1 MLTIIHEVG
10 MFVLLGLVT
19 GFLSGLFGIGGG
31 FLRIPI
37 FMLVFPLIGIND
49 AMLMHIAVGTS
60 MALIIP
66 TALAASIKQYAQGN
80 LDLNYY
86 WTWGIGILFGAVI
99 GILIVPYCSAQTYKI
114 LFLILVLSVIVYLSF
129 FNETKV
135 ISETAPRGIVKALI
149 ASFIGVLSTLTGTAG
164 GAITMPILK
173 AFSMPLKKG
182 IALASATGL
191 IIGLVG
197 TAGFVFHGLD
207 IPDRPHYSWG
217 YINLIVF
224 AAMTPTVFLG
234 AFLGARVSNQCS
246 ERLIKYAFIVLLV
259 VIAGNMIFK
268 LVYG

>member
-1 MLTIIHEVG
+1 MTIIHEVEL
-10 MFVLLGLVT
+10 FLLLGLVT

-37 FMLVFPLIGIND
+37 FIFVFPLIGIKD
-49 AMLMHIAVGTS
+49 TILMHFTVGTS

-66 TALAASIKQYAQGN
+66 TALAASIKQYTQGN

-86 WTWGIGILFGAVI
+86 WMWGLGILFGALI
-99 GILIVPYCSAQTYKI
+99 GILLVPYCSAQTYKI

-129 FNETKV
+129 FSETRV
-135 ISETAPRGIVKALI
+135 ISKTAPAGVVKGLTSSLI
-149 ASFIGVLSTLTGTAG
+149 GLVSTLTGTAG

-173 AFSMPLKKG
+173 AFSVPLKKG
-182 IALASATGL
+182 IAMASATGL

-217 YINLIVF
+217 YINLMVF
-224 AAMTPTVFLG
+224 CAMTPTVFLG
-234 AFLGARVSNQCS
+234 AFLGARVSNQCP
-246 ERLIKYAFIVLLV
+246 ERLIKYAFIVLLLI
-259 VIAGNMIFK
+259 IAANMIFK
-268 LVYG
+268 LVH